1 MYTLCHLWIELKV
14 LGENRKKTNKLND
27 NLRSEITQP
36 IPIVYKWNISFELRL
51 VFFIRRIRE
60 NTTDFLFNFFILML
74 ISKWRVKINLKN
86 YIIIDF
92 LILLG
97 AFQNLGT
104 KILRYNKKYWEFSGV
119 WYKKVIFWKFCNRY
133 FTPA

>member
-1 MYTLCHLWIELKV
+1 MAS
-14 LGENRKKTNKLND
+14 EN
-27 NLRSEITQP
+27 Q
-36 IPIVYKWNISFELRL
+36 F
-51 VFFIRRIRE
+51 
-60 NTTDFLFNFFILML
+60 
-74 ISKWRVKINLKN
+74 KN

-119 WYKKVIFWKFCNRY
+119 WYKKVIF
-133 FTPA
+133 

>member
-1 MYTLCHLWIELKV
+1 MKYFFRTE
-14 LGENRKKTNKLND
+14 
-27 NLRSEITQP
+27 
-36 IPIVYKWNISFELRL
+36 ISFLYTKDTGKHNR
-51 VFFIRRIRE
+51 FFIQI
-60 NTTDFLFNFFILML
+60 FYIML

-119 WYKKVIFWKFCNRY
+119 WYKKVIF
-133 FTPA
+133 